1 MSHRILV
8 VDDEAHIVQV
18 LSLKLR
24 NAGYEVST
32 AVDGEEAFEFATKQ
46 RPDLII
52 TDFQMPYMTG
62 LELCRALAGNP
73 ATASIPVLMLTAR
86 GDALDPE
93 DLALGNLRDVLSKP
107 FSPRAMVDQIQ
118 RLLGTET
125 RVESQR
131 VESQHVGTNA
141 LSTFDISNVDFP
153 RREVA

>member
-62 LELCRALAGNP
+62 LELCRALAENP

-86 GDALDPE
+86 GHALDPE
-93 DLALGNLRDVLSKP
+93 DLTLGNLRDVLSKP

-118 RLLGTET
+118 RLLGET
-125 RVESQR
+125 RTGHQAPGASAQCPMPD
-131 VESQHVGTNA
+131 A
-141 LSTFDISNVDFP
+141 LS
-153 RREVA
+153 REVA